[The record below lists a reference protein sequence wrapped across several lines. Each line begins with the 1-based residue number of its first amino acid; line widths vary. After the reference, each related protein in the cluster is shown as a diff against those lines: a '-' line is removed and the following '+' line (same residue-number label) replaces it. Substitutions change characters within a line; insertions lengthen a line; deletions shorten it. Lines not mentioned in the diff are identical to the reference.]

1 MAQATQPTL
10 ETRDSTK
17 SPPEPE
23 ISSAELHEALNMLV
37 RDGMQ
42 PVAAVLAVLYV
53 VLAASYPFTLPES
66 AVLPMVIAASV
77 TVVILFTTSAVLARW
92 KIPARWAHPIGVGIA
107 GLALLNSFLRIYILA
122 DPWQGT
128 DVVLILIAAG
138 AFFLSTRWLAVII
151 IVAIVGWV
159 ASTLFTDPSPYWIR
173 FALLQF
179 QATAVSI
186 LIHTIRMQAS
196 KRTEQLRIQS
206 KHSRIAL
213 EQSEEALRRHALAF
227 ENVSDSIVL
236 TSKGRI
242 TDCNPAT
249 TSMFGY
255 PSAEILN
262 KPPAPWYKPED
273 SQELTQQIQ
282 DSIEENG
289 CWFGEI
295 DFIRKD
301 GSEGTSET
309 LVVPLHDES
318 QGQTSHV
325 WLSHNVTDRKQAE
338 AELIAQRQLFENL
351 VAVARAT
358 SERPT
363 LEFTLQNVLR
373 VTTSLTSAEESS
385 LYLIDESG
393 TTLYSMPAPGRTV
406 PSRRRRFASQEMESG
421 LVGWVTHRRQ
431 SALVEDTI
439 RDIRWLNVPG
449 EPYTARSALAVPI
462 MSGTEVLGVLMLTHS
477 APKHFNRENLLL
489 MSAAADQVALA
500 LRNAQMYEELFQA
513 KEAAEAASRAK
524 STFLANVS
532 HELRTPLSAI
542 IGYSDLLIEECG
554 ELDCSVLIPE
564 IERIRTAGNQ
574 LLAVISDILDFSSI
588 EAGKMELHLETFALS
603 PLIDQVVAKT
613 MPLAQKN
620 ANTLHVD
627 CPENPG
633 DMHADLAKVQ
643 QILINLLNNAVK
655 FTHEGTVTLSVTRD
669 PDPAES
675 QAGSD
680 GWILFRVHDTG
691 IGITPEQM
699 DDIFEPFTQA
709 DGSTTRRYSGTGL
722 GLAITRRICQMM
734 GGEITV
740 ESKQGKGSAF
750 TVRLP
755 TVVTKN
761 EPNAN

>member
-1 MAQATQPTL
+1 
-10 ETRDSTK
+10 
-17 SPPEPE
+17 
-23 ISSAELHEALNMLV
+23 
-37 RDGMQ
+37 
-42 PVAAVLAVLYV
+42 
-53 VLAASYPFTLPES
+53 
-66 AVLPMVIAASV
+66 
-77 TVVILFTTSAVLARW
+77 
-92 KIPARWAHPIGVGIA
+92 
-107 GLALLNSFLRIYILA
+107 
-122 DPWQGT
+122 
-128 DVVLILIAAG
+128 
-138 AFFLSTRWLAVII
+138 
-151 IVAIVGWV
+151 
-159 ASTLFTDPSPYWIR
+159 
-173 FALLQF
+173 
-179 QATAVSI
+179 
-186 LIHTIRMQAS
+186 MQAS
-196 KRTEQLRIQS
+196 KRAEQLRIQNEQR
-206 KHSRIAL
+206 KVAL
-213 EQSEEALRRHALAF
+213 EQSQEALRRHALAF

-236 TSKGRI
+236 TSAGRI
-242 TDCNPAT
+242 IDCNPAT
-249 TSMFGY
+249 TTMFGY
-255 PSAEILN
+255 PSAEVLN

-273 SQELTQQIQ
+273 TQDLTQQIK

-295 DFIRKD
+295 DFVRKD
-301 GSEGTSET
+301 GSEGISET
-309 LVVPLHDES
+309 LVVPLYDES
-318 QGQTSHV
+318 QGQIAHV
-325 WLSHNVTDRKQAE
+325 WLSHDITGRKQAE
-338 AELIAQRQLFENL
+338 ANLIAQRQLFENL

-373 VTTSLTSAEESS
+373 VTTSLTGAEESS

-393 TTLYSMPAPGRTV
+393 TTLYSMPTPGRTV
-406 PSRRRRFASQEMESG
+406 PSRRRRFANQEMESG

-431 SALVEDTI
+431 AALVDDTV

-449 EPYTARSALAVPI
+449 EPYAARSALAVPI
-462 MSGTEVLGVLMLTHS
+462 MSGIQVLGVLMLTHS
-477 APKHFNRENLLL
+477 APEHFNRENLQL

-513 KEAAEAASRAK
+513 KEAAEAANRAK

-554 ELDCSVLIPE
+554 ELDCSMLIPE

-588 EAGKMELHLETFALS
+588 EAGKMELHLETFVLS
-603 PLIDQVVAKT
+603 PLIDQVVAQT
-613 MPLAQKN
+613 MPLIEKN
-620 ANTLHVD
+620 ANTIHVD

-643 QILINLLNNAVK
+643 QVLVNLLNNAAK
-655 FTHEGTVTLSVTRD
+655 FTHKGTITLSMTRD
-669 PDPAES
+669 PSPTES
-675 QAGSD
+675 QADSE
-680 GWILFRVHDTG
+680 GWVIFRVQDTG

-722 GLAITRRICQMM
+722 GLAITRRICQLM
-734 GGEITV
+734 GGEINV
-740 ESKQGKGSAF
+740 ESKYGKGSTF

-755 TVVTKN
+755 TVVIKD